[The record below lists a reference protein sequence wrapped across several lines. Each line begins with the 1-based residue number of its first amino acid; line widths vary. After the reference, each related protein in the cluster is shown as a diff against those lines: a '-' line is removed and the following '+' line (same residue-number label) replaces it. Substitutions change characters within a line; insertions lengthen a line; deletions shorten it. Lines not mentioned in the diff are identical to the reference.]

1 MFHTIKRILDIAG
14 DQKKYIYAGIV
25 CNILKTFSMAM
36 MLMAV
41 YVVISHLDS
50 LTAEV
55 IGQGLGILIASVF
68 GRFLFQWLEDISMSA
83 KGFDIFRDYRLAIGE
98 KMKSAPMGY
107 FSDQRLGTI
116 QTTLT
121 STVVELEQY
130 SMLFITDITGGVS
143 MSVII
148 IVMMLFFSPWFS
160 LLSLAGLLVGLYVLG
175 MVQKAAAE
183 HTPKVQEAQE
193 ELVTQS
199 LEYIRGIAVLR
210 SFSQTV
216 GQDGAVYQSFRR
228 RQKAALDQEKA
239 ALPALRLYILVFKL
253 TGCALMFLSTFLY
266 LQGAISLTYCFL
278 FLVASFILYSEMEV
292 MGDGSFLDKKIAT
305 ELDRLEA
312 VTNIPS
318 LDRTDKA
325 LAPGRFDIELK
336 EVSFSYGGGR
346 KVIDHVSLKI
356 PQGTT
361 CAVVGPSGSGKTTL
375 CSLIARFWDVQE
387 GSVCVGGMDVKDCTA
402 DSLLKNLSM
411 VFQNVYLFHD
421 SIENNIKF
429 GNPNATHGQVVEAA
443 KRAQCHDFIMALPDG
458 YNTMV
463 GEGGSTL
470 SGGEKQRVSIARA
483 ILKDAPIVILDEATS
498 SVDPENEPAFGRHP
512 GADGGQNTH
521 FHRPPAFNRPGRG
534 SDRGGGPGT
543 DRSAGDSRC
552 ADGAGRPLPPVCS
565 GPGAGRGLAA
575 GIIVFLGVVLEGCRK
590 ARGRRHDAG
599 GLWPLTACQVC
610 CLDILTISHSGG
622 TQPTIHH
629 NKLYLIFRL
638 FSSLYHPE

>member
-175 MVQKAAAE
+175 MVQKPQRSTPQGAGGAGGAGHPVAGVHPGHRGAALLLPDGRAGRRSVSVLPPAAE
-183 HTPKVQEAQE
+183 
-193 ELVTQS
+193 
-199 LEYIRGIAVLR
+199 G
-210 SFSQTV
+210 
-216 GQDGAVYQSFRR
+216 GAGSGEGSPARP
-228 RQKAALDQEKA
+228 AALYSGVQA
-239 ALPALRLYILVFKL
+239 HRLRPHVPVHLPLPAGGHLPDLLLFVPGGVLYPLLR
-253 TGCALMFLSTFLY
+253 
-266 LQGAISLTYCFL
+266 
-278 FLVASFILYSEMEV
+278 
-292 MGDGSFLDKKIAT
+292 DGGHGGRSFLDKKIAT

-336 EVSFSYGGGR
+336 DVSFSYGGGR

-387 GSVCVGGMDVKDCTA
+387 GSVCVGGTDVKDCTA
-402 DSLLKNLSM
+402 DS
-411 VFQNVYLFHD
+411 
-421 SIENNIKF
+421 
-429 GNPNATHGQVVEAA
+429 
-443 KRAQCHDFIMALPDG
+443 C
-458 YNTMV
+458 
-463 GEGGSTL
+463 
-470 SGGEKQRVSIARA
+470 
-483 ILKDAPIVILDEATS
+483 
-498 SVDPENEPAFGRHP
+498 
-512 GADGGQNTH
+512 
-521 FHRPPAFNRPGRG
+521 
-534 SDRGGGPGT
+534 
-543 DRSAGDSRC
+543 
-552 ADGAGRPLPPVCS
+552 
-565 GPGAGRGLAA
+565 
-575 GIIVFLGVVLEGCRK
+575 
-590 ARGRRHDAG
+590 
-599 GLWPLTACQVC
+599 
-610 CLDILTISHSGG
+610 
-622 TQPTIHH
+622 
-629 NKLYLIFRL
+629 
-638 FSSLYHPE
+638 